1 MGDCQRRISEF
12 LYKTLT

>member
-1 MGDCQRRISEF
+1 MGDFQRRISEF